1 VLYDGCIQTVS
12 LPEGKVLTQVV
23 DPQAASHFE
32 GPWPMAWFATKR
44 MVTRDAIF
52 YTDNG
57 SNQPLNMVDITK
69 GNARQLIV
77 DNKYSLLPKML
88 AGSVLIAEATPGFDS
103 NQHEYWGI
111 DTASG
116 KRLWQYALKGQG
128 ELEYYDVHAL
138 STGAIFVVQCRR
150 DPNSCA
156 WANLDPKTGVGTH
169 QGSGPGGTFFD
180 PAWYKDTFYLANDG
194 MLMVIDANSGKLQY
208 QWP

>member
-1 VLYDGCIQTVS
+1 
-12 LPEGKVLTQVV
+12 
-23 DPQAASHFE
+23 
-32 GPWPMAWFATKR
+32 
-44 MVTRDAIF
+44 MVE
-52 YTDNG
+52 
-57 SNQPLNMVDITK
+57 ITK

-138 STGAIFVVQCRR
+138 STGAIFVVQCREK
-150 DPNSCA
+150 PNSCA
-156 WANLDPKTGVGTH
+156 WASVDPKTGVGSN
-169 QGSGPGGTFFD
+169 SGTNKGGFFAQ
-180 PAWYKDTFYLANDG
+180 PAWFKDSLYLENDG
-194 MLMVIDANSGKLQY
+194 EVAVINTLNGQQLY